1 MYWTL
6 VKTGL
11 VRRRLRTFLTIMSM
25 FVAFVLYGSLNA
37 LSGIFTGTLDGL
49 SDNNIIV
56 MPRYDFISGKLPV
69 SHVNFIETLD
79 GVEEVMYF
87 DYLISDSIESMMD
100 GVAFAATPN
109 FFEVYERFQ
118 TTEEA
123 EVKLKNNP
131 NATIVGKL
139 MAEQKNLKVGDM
151 LNTVSN
157 YINSDGT
164 NNWSFEVVGYYTA
177 KKIKGDEM
185 GAVINYVPF
194 DEARINQKGTV
205 GAIMIKTSS
214 AKEGITVSRQIDDY
228 FRNSPYATRT
238 GPESM
243 MAVEMAGE
251 IADVEL
257 IVNSILISVF
267 FTILLVSSNT
277 LAQSIRERTSD
288 IGVLKCLGFSDLTIF
303 TSVILEAISI
313 CFTAVISGLLI
324 TALLIPS
331 IEVLSGGMMDDII
344 NLTIEV
350 ILGGFIIGLG
360 IAFISAAVPAY
371 QALNLNVVDALRQG

>member
-37 LSGIFTGTLDGL
+37 LSGVFTGTLDGL

-118 TTEEA
+118 TTKEA
-123 EVKLKNNP
+123 ELKLKNNP

-214 AKEGITVSRQIDDY
+214 AKELS
-228 FRNSPYATRT
+228 
-238 GPESM
+238 
-243 MAVEMAGE
+243 
-251 IADVEL
+251 L
-257 IVNSILISVF
+257 IHI
-267 FTILLVSSNT
+267 
-277 LAQSIRERTSD
+277 
-288 IGVLKCLGFSDLTIF
+288 
-303 TSVILEAISI
+303 
-313 CFTAVISGLLI
+313 
-324 TALLIPS
+324 
-331 IEVLSGGMMDDII
+331 
-344 NLTIEV
+344 
-350 ILGGFIIGLG
+350 
-360 IAFISAAVPAY
+360 
-371 QALNLNVVDALRQG
+371 